1 MSGEHEYVRCF
12 LQGDNSV
19 GKTTLCITHKSKEFP
34 ARIPARVPT
43 SYAGNHT
50 VIEAYGGRRVTVT
63 VVYSEI
69 PTVSFP
75 REEYWPKFYT
85 RCEVCLMCFSLV
97 DPRTYK
103 NILKEYYAHFTT
115 WRFDFP
121 ILVVGMKCDLV
132 DDVDTLSRLRGE
144 GEAPLRREDG
154 VRLAETINAVGY
166 VECSSLTGVGVDQ
179 VFREACKAGLD
190 MKEPPSKDAR

>member
-1 MSGEHEYVRCF
+1 MVRYAEIATA
-12 LQGDNSV
+12 GDRRTFQLMRFDV
-19 GKTTLCITHKSKEFP
+19 GL
-34 ARIPARVPT
+34 V
-43 SYAGNHT
+43 
-50 VIEAYGGRRVTVT
+50 
-63 VVYSEI
+63 
-69 PTVSFP
+69 
-75 REEYWPKFYT
+75 
-85 RCEVCLMCFSLV
+85 CFSLV
-97 DPRTYK
+97 DPRSYEK
-103 NILKEYYAHFTT
+103 ILKEYYADFTT